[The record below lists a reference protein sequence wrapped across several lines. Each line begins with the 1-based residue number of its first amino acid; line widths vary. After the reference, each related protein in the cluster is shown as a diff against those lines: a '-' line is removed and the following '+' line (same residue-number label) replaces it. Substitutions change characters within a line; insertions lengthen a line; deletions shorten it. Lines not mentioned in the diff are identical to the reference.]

1 MGLMNAMRN
10 RGGLLVGVIAFAIVA
25 FLAGDVLISGQNI
38 FAGSPTDIAEINGD
52 KIAATEFQ
60 ERLDAQIDQYKR
72 STGQDNLN
80 EAMTGYLVDQTW
92 NQVVLENL
100 LKQHVRTSGVVVST
114 QELFDMV
121 QGSNP
126 HPEVRRAFTNPQT
139 GIFDPAQVR
148 QFLQNLDEQD
158 PSGDTRKQW
167 QTFQAAIKEERIR
180 QKYLNMVKAGMYI
193 PTAMAKAEY
202 INKNKTATL
211 SFVMLDYNSIS
222 DSAVQVSESD
232 LKSYYNANKYKYK
245 QSENMRSFEFISVDV
260 LPSKEDSIDAKA
272 WIDQQYIGLTTAADD
287 SMYINLNAETKYLGN
302 FSKRGELP
310 GALDTIMF
318 SKAAGFIYGPYIDA
332 GAYKVA
338 KLIDIKTLPDSV
350 RARHILIPVANGDV
364 EATKKRADSIKSALD
379 AGANFAALAMQYSTD
394 GSKDKGGDLGY
405 FDNKQMVKPFSDYC
419 FQSPKGK
426 VGVVLSQFGYH
437 IIEVTDQKNF
447 NKQISVG
454 VIDHSITPSNS
465 TTQALFSKANG
476 MLADVKNA
484 SDFEAIELGSGFN
497 KRVAEDIKENDRMV
511 SGLENPRELIRW
523 AYKADIDDI
532 SPLFEVGN
540 KYVFARLT
548 KIKEKGTIPMEYLKG
563 ELEASVKKEKKA
575 EMLLEKASAAGAND
589 LNAYSQ
595 KLNSPVQSNVSV
607 NFAFPIIPGVAREP
621 MVVGKVFGAE
631 NPALLPA
638 IKGERGVYIVKIE
651 AINEPMP
658 LPDYSGI
665 KLDASGTY
673 KSRVDG
679 EFLEGLRK
687 AANIRDNRARFY

>member
-260 LPSKEDSIDAKA
+260 LP
-272 WIDQQYIGLTTAADD
+272 
-287 SMYINLNAETKYLGN
+287 
-302 FSKRGELP
+302 
-310 GALDTIMF
+310 
-318 SKAAGFIYGPYIDA
+318 
-332 GAYKVA
+332 
-338 KLIDIKTLPDSV
+338 
-350 RARHILIPVANGDV
+350 
-364 EATKKRADSIKSALD
+364 
-379 AGANFAALAMQYSTD
+379 
-394 GSKDKGGDLGY
+394 
-405 FDNKQMVKPFSDYC
+405 
-419 FQSPKGK
+419 
-426 VGVVLSQFGYH
+426 
-437 IIEVTDQKNF
+437 
-447 NKQISVG
+447 
-454 VIDHSITPSNS
+454 
-465 TTQALFSKANG
+465 
-476 MLADVKNA
+476 
-484 SDFEAIELGSGFN
+484 
-497 KRVAEDIKENDRMV
+497 
-511 SGLENPRELIRW
+511 
-523 AYKADIDDI
+523 
-532 SPLFEVGN
+532 
-540 KYVFARLT
+540 
-548 KIKEKGTIPMEYLKG
+548 
-563 ELEASVKKEKKA
+563 
-575 EMLLEKASAAGAND
+575 
-589 LNAYSQ
+589 
-595 KLNSPVQSNVSV
+595 
-607 NFAFPIIPGVAREP
+607 
-621 MVVGKVFGAE
+621 
-631 NPALLPA
+631 
-638 IKGERGVYIVKIE
+638 
-651 AINEPMP
+651 
-658 LPDYSGI
+658 
-665 KLDASGTY
+665 
-673 KSRVDG
+673 
-679 EFLEGLRK
+679 
-687 AANIRDNRARFY
+687 